1 MSARWA
7 DRFLDLRCPLPAS
20 EIRERSIA
28 AGIAALRGDV
38 SEAAAQYPHV
48 LDDWRRLGHVYEVAL
63 TAIDMASVLDPRSDI
78 VLRAAEEA
86 RLILER
92 MGARPMLDRLDAAMA
107 RTERRVAT
115 DSATADRSA
124 LDAQRAG

>member
-1 MSARWA
+1 MYASIFPPP
-7 DRFLDLRCPLPAS
+7 RF
-20 EIRERSIA
+20 RERSIA

-38 SEAAAQYPHV
+38 SEAATEYPHV
-48 LDDWRRLGHVYEVAL
+48 FDDWRRLGRAYEVAL
-63 TAIDMASVLDPRSDI
+63 TAIDMANVLDPRSDI

-92 MGARPMLDRLDAAMA
+92 MGARPMLERLDSAMA